1 MGDAAAGASK
11 AAMRCKGLP
20 SLLLLLLLLL
30 LLPLHAPPEI
40 GESPWSSGFS
50 VHRKAML
57 TACAVPVREN
67 GNAST

>member
-30 LLPLHAPPEI
+30 LPLPAPPEI